1 MLCASK
7 NVFLRWAPA
16 VLFLGIIAV
25 VLLGQYDLFGHN
37 SARLKMTNMSAIGL
51 KNIKV
56 ELHSET
62 CKVAR
67 LDPGESSLCDFQIA
81 ADAHYVVSWTESES
95 DDHEEKLGYVTP
107 GFDFIH
113 ELQFLGAGKVAFR
126 TRENI
131 EAQ

>member
-1 MLCASK
+1 MFFTGK

-16 VLFLGIIAV
+16 ALFLGIIAV

-37 SARLKMTNMSAIGL
+37 SASLKMTNMGTIGL

-56 ELHSET
+56 ELHRET

-67 LDPGESSLCDFQIA
+67 LNPGESSLCDFKIA
-81 ADAHYVVSWTESES
+81 ADAHYVVSWAESES
-95 DDHEEKLGYVTP
+95 DDHQEQLGYVTP

-113 ELQFLGAGKVAFR
+113 ELQFLGAGNVAFK

-131 EAQ
+131 DAQ

>member
-1 MLCASK
+1 MFFTGK

-16 VLFLGIIAV
+16 ALFLGIIAV
-25 VLLGQYDLFGHN
+25 VLLGQFGLFGHN
-37 SARLKMTNMSAIGL
+37 SASLKMTNMSTIGL

-67 LDPGESSLCDFQIA
+67 LGPGESSLCDFQIA

-113 ELQFLGAGKVAFR
+113 ELQFLGAGKVAFK